1 MTTTKISQKIREVVN
16 DRNIF
21 LKLYCILLLHFNRIT
36 TKNSQKITEVEKGYE
51 YFFFNLDCIL

>member
-36 TKNSQKITEVEKGYE
+36 KKNSQKITEVEKGHE

>member
-21 LKLYCILLLHFNRIT
+21 LKLYCISLLHFNRIT
-36 TKNSQKITEVEKGYE
+36 KKNSQKITEVEKGHE
-51 YFFFNLDCIL
+51 YFFLI

>member
-36 TKNSQKITEVEKGYE
+36 KKKSQKITEVEKGHE
-51 YFFFNLDCIL
+51 YFF

>member
-36 TKNSQKITEVEKGYE
+36 KKNSQKITEVEKGHE
-51 YFFFNLDCIL
+51 YFF